1 MGLAVGLVP
10 VVLLLSTN
18 SSGVGITYDS
28 TEYFAGAKSL
38 VENGAFNAVDGR
50 PQSTW
55 PPGYSF
61 LISVPHRVGL
71 SLEASSLVVSA
82 LALMV
87 IVISVLQ
94 MLLVFEVSGIKS
106 MAVVALVMIS
116 PGLIEASSVALS
128 ELPFIA
134 ALLASFALLVSQQ
147 RAKFVFVSGI
157 FIGSACLVRYVGIF
171 FIPFV
176 AALTFVCQ
184 RRVAS
189 KLSAAVRTTVLL
201 IAAMAIPAIWMRRN
215 IRLTGS
221 ATGNREPGGGT
232 FIDATEAALKALGQL
247 LIGARVSP
255 GIQFAI
261 GVILTVA
268 LLVAA
273 GLAVSHRRLEIL
285 LITSIPVAYLF
296 FTAYRFVHVE
306 YAPID
311 LRAMTPTA
319 PFLVIALASASWPEA
334 TRIRPPKWAAWSA
347 VSLLLLLGV
356 VDIGAKTTEAEA
368 WGSDKFQN
376 SNFAKVV
383 AELPEDSVIISNFP
397 QRAFSLTQS
406 LPIRN
411 QYQFDLPPI
420 KDCSNRF
427 GLWFVEAPFQGN
439 EPALASV
446 IYADDQG
453 RIFDLGDCSI
463 PVKSFWE

>member
-1 MGLAVGLVP
+1 MGLAVGLVL

-18 SSGVGITYDS
+18 SPGVGVTYDS

-38 VENGAFNAVDGR
+38 VENGAFNAVDGK

-61 LISVPHRVGL
+61 LISVPHRFGL
-71 SLEASSLVVSA
+71 SLETSSLVVCA

-94 MLLVFEVSGIKS
+94 ILLVFEVSRIKTVT
-106 MAVVALVMIS
+106 AVALVMIS

-184 RRVAS
+184 CRVS
-189 KLSAAVRTTVLL
+189 STLGAAIRTTVFL
-201 IAAMAIPAIWMRRN
+201 IAAIAIPAFWIRRN

-232 FIDATEAALKALGQL
+232 FIDATQAAFKALGQL
-247 LIGARVSP
+247 VVGAEVSP

-261 GVILTVA
+261 GVILTIA

-273 GLAVSHRRLEIL
+273 GLAVFHRRLELL
-285 LITSIPVAYLF
+285 LIASIPVAYLV

-311 LRAMTPTA
+311 LRAMAPMA
-319 PFLVIALASASWPEA
+319 PFLVIALASVSWPET
-334 TRIRPPKWAAWSA
+334 TRVRPPKWAAWPA

-356 VDIGAKTTEAEA
+356 VDIGAKFTEAEA

-411 QYQFDLPPI
+411 QYQFDLPEVTI
-420 KDCSNRF
+420 CDRRF
-427 GLWFVEAPFQGN
+427 GLFFQEAPFQGN
-439 EPALASV
+439 EPMRATA
-446 IYADDQG
+446 IYSDDEG
-453 RIFDLGDCSI
+453 TIFDLGNCGVPI
-463 PVKSFWE
+463 KSFWE